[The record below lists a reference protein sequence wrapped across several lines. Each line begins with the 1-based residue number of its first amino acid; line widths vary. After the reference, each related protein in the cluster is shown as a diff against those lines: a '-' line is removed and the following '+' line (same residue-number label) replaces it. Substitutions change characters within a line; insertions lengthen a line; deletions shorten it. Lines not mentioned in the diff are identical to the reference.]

1 MNRYATALMKT
12 PVKYAIFIIS
22 LTILVLGITGAIHI
36 DQSFEML
43 DLGLD
48 DSAYVKFYSYRNKAY
63 PTGFDINVIVD
74 KPIDYS
80 DIKIQRKYEQLDEV
94 PKQNKFMKDKTIN
107 WMTVF
112 RKWAKQKNMTTE
124 KNYFYLHLRKFLQES
139 PQYCVDII
147 FNQNFTEIIASRV
160 IMYNKDNDNSIF
172 RKDTMLSLRRDLEGY
187 SELHAYPIHMMF
199 IYIEQF
205 VVILRDTIRNLAICA
220 GAILLITLPYLAHP
234 VITALVFFGFASLIF
249 ELLGLMY
256 IWNVSLNSIS
266 MIVIVM
272 SIGFAVD
279 YSAHV
284 AHAFMVSGGSTPE
297 ARIVDAL
304 NTMGTSVMMGGI
316 LLLLLTVF
324 PLSKILTNTY
334 QEVRF

>member
-1 MNRYATALMKT
+1 MNRYATALMKA
-12 PVKYAIFIIS
+12 PVKYAIFITS
-22 LTILVLGITGAIHI
+22 LAILALGIIGAIHI

-63 PTGFDINVIVD
+63 PTGFDINVIID

-80 DIKIQRKYEQLDEV
+80 DLKIQRKYEQLDEV
-94 PKQNKFMKDKTIN
+94 PKQNKYMKDKTIN
-107 WMTVF
+107 WMSGF
-112 RKWAKQKNMTTE
+112 QKWAKRKNMTTE
-124 KNYFYLHLRKFLQES
+124 KNYFYIHLCKFLREY
-139 PQYCVDII
+139 PQYYADII
-147 FNQNFTEIIASRV
+147 INQNCTEIIASRV

-172 RKDTMLSLRRDLEGY
+172 RKDTMLSLRHDLEDY
-187 SELHAYPIHMMF
+187 SELHAYPVHMMF

-205 VVILRDTIRNLAICA
+205 VIILRDTIRNLAICA
-220 GAILLITLPYLAHP
+220 SAILLITLPYLAHP

-256 IWNVSLNSIS
+256 IWSVSLNSIS

-284 AHAFMVSGGSTPE
+284 AHAFMVSRGSTPE
-297 ARIVDAL
+297 ARVIDAL
-304 NTMGTSVMMGGI
+304 NTMGTSVMMGGMLF
-316 LLLLLTVF
+316 LLFTVF
-324 PLSKILTNTY
+324 QLSQILSNIY
-334 QEVRF
+334 EDVRF